1 MKAAAAA
8 TLRTIP
14 RAALAIPKPIRNKL
28 LFALGTVV
36 VFWSLYTFWFRDSSF
51 VKITHVKVVGVDL
64 KDSDRVE
71 AALTSAAHD
80 MTTLH
85 LSKDALM
92 SAVASYTA
100 VKDVEI
106 KAHFP
111 HSLTIKVIQEQPVAV
126 LRVGGKRLLL
136 ASDGSV
142 LQGVRQGRK
151 LALIRS
157 TAAAPSRRLTDPLAL
172 SELQVVAAAPN
183 PLARHIANVGKGD
196 TRGIVVKLLNGPQVI
211 FGDTSRLEAKWAAT
225 AGVLADDQSRGASYI
240 DVRLPE
246 RPVAGGLATQSLTP
260 LGTAGSAVIAANQA
274 SATAPSVGAT
284 GATGPAGAT
293 GPSGTTGLQA
303 PNANPQP

>member
-1 MKAAAAA
+1 VKTVAAA

-14 RAALAIPKPIRNKL
+14 RAALAIPKPVRNKL
-28 LFALGTVV
+28 LLAIGALLLV
-36 VFWSLYTFWFRDSSF
+36 WSLYTFWFRDSGF
-51 VKITHVKVVGVDL
+51 VKITHVRVTGVDM

-111 HSLTIKVIQEQPVAV
+111 HSLTIKVIQAQPVAV

-151 LALIRS
+151 LAMIRS
-157 TAAAPSRRLTDPLAL
+157 TGAAPSRRVTDPLAL
-172 SELQVVAAAPN
+172 TELRVVSTAPN
-183 PLARHIANVGKGD
+183 ALARHIASVGKGD
-196 TRGIVVKLLNGPQVI
+196 TRGIVVKIQNGPQVI
-211 FGDTSRLEAKWAAT
+211 FGDATRLEAKWAAT
-225 AGVLADDQSRGASYI
+225 AGVLADDKSRGASYI

-246 RPVAGGLATQSLTP
+246 RPVAGGLSVQSLAP
-260 LGTAGSAVIAANQA
+260 LGTAATAGASVTAT
-274 SATAPSVGAT
+274 SATAPTIGAT
-284 GATGPAGAT
+284 GVTGPAGTT
-293 GPSGTTGLQA
+293 GAAGTTGLQA
-303 PNANPQP
+303 ATTNPQP